1 MVFATTVAIVLAFS
15 IGGTHEHRFDGDRPH
30 ISPVTSR
37 QSLLTLEHWLNQS
50 AAVDPSARR
59 LLESANR
66 AHSMLPSAST
76 GSIALVHENNVKVL
90 ALLERVDARVVL
102 WDVCV
107 KPGERE
113 FGSKLVHKLD
123 DTLGDRLVIGAVPA
137 NDRWRV
143 ARAYHRAS
151 RHR

>member
-1 MVFATTVAIVLAFS
+1 MALATTVATILTFS
-15 IGGTHEHRFDGDRPH
+15 IGGALENRFDADRPH
-30 ISPVTSR
+30 ISAVTSR

-50 AAVDPSARR
+50 VVVDPNAREALAR
-59 LLESANR
+59 ATR
-66 AHSMLPSAST
+66 AHSVPPSAST
-76 GSIALVHENNVKVL
+76 GSIALVYENDVKVL

-107 KPGERE
+107 KPGEYE

-123 DTLGDRLVIGAVPA
+123 DALGDRLVIGAVPA

-143 ARAYHRAS
+143 ARAYYRAS
-151 RHR
+151 HR